1 MTKGSAAL
9 RGREVAEQVSCFVLG
24 RPQAY
29 DARRVFEN
37 LLILGSATGE
47 EYNSPPGDIRAFD
60 VLTGKMVW
68 IFHTVP
74 HPGEFGYDTW
84 PKDAWKYVGG
94 TNDWGGMT
102 IDGKRGR
109 NSRG

>member
-1 MTKGSAAL
+1 
-9 RGREVAEQVSCFVLG
+9 
-24 RPQAY
+24 
-29 DARRVFEN
+29 VFEN

-47 EYNSPPGDIRAFD
+47 EYNSPPDDIRAFD

-74 HPGEFGYDTW
+74 HPGEFGYGTW
-84 PKDAWKYVGG
+84 PKEAWKYIGG

-102 IDGKRGR
+102 IDENHKPRDITCLPYL
-109 NSRG
+109 SRRIGNIAVSRL